1 MVNIALF
8 TNTERTIKS
17 FFYLESTEKQEL
29 YPKEWSSAQIRKE
42 RDRKNITEKKQ
53 TDRKIQRKDS

>member
-17 FFYLESTEKQEL
+17 FFYLESTEKQEQSV
-29 YPKEWSSAQIRKE
+29 YMSVEIDKEIKKGQK
-42 RDRKNITEKKQ
+42 TEKK
-53 TDRKIQRKDS
+53 